1 MSGTIN
7 HAALKQYASDFTTKI
22 VTDFYAGKDTI
33 NGQEILTLTPIRQV
47 NLGIISRV
55 FDQWKADSQAF
66 RSPYFDFEKEEVK
79 NALQEFM
86 NTVSRTIAIKREDF
100 QPLLLHSTE
109 DALLLLLAPAD
120 YFERKLRELPNFVF
134 DRNSAQ
140 SLSKYT
146 HIHSGVAKS
155 LALRLADSGS
165 EYVYVNQAL
174 NWLAQNLDTG
184 SSLDDRSAYIQQFS
198 SVLVLNPEELVSADS
213 RPTASQA
220 TADKPAM
227 ESKTSGSF
235 FDSALADTPQPLPP
249 TPPSQ
254 PVPEPAVAE
263 SRQPRTE
270 PLPASTEINSLNSRF
285 KVDIPARSDE
295 ANYGNVSPKVDSI
308 LGSIALGQRFMFV
321 NQLFN
326 KNSDSFDEAIRELEQ
341 AKTFEEARELMS
353 YKFAS
358 KYFWDMSS
366 DAVNDLMSL
375 VKRKFN

>member
-1 MSGTIN
+1 MSATIN

-22 VTDFYAGKDTI
+22 VTDFYAGKATI
-33 NGQEILTLTPIRQV
+33 NGQEILSLTPIRQV
-47 NLGIISRV
+47 NLGIISRI
-55 FDQWKADSQAF
+55 FDQWKADNQAF

-79 NALQEFM
+79 SSLQEFM
-86 NTVSRTIAIKREDF
+86 NTVSRNIAIKRDDF

-134 DRNSAQ
+134 DRDSAQ

-155 LALRLADSGS
+155 IALRLADSGS
-165 EYVYVNQAL
+165 DYVYVNQAL
-174 NWLAQNLDTG
+174 NWLSKTLDSG
-184 SSLDDRSAYIQQFS
+184 SSLDDRATYIQQFS
-198 SVLVLNPEELVSADS
+198 SILTLNPEEIVSADA
-213 RPTASQA
+213 RAIAPQA
-220 TADKPAM
+220 AAEKPGT
-227 ESKTSGSF
+227 ESKNGGSF
-235 FDSALADTPQPLPP
+235 FDSALADTTQPLPQSQL
-249 TPPSQ
+249 SQ
-254 PVPEPAVAE
+254 PVPEPVIAE
-263 SRQPRTE
+263 VREPRTE
-270 PLPASTEINSLNSRF
+270 PLPTSTGVNSLNSRF

-326 KNSDSFDEAIRELEQ
+326 KNSDSFDEAMRELEQ

-366 DAVNDLMSL
+366 DAVNDLMAL

>member
-22 VTDFYAGKDTI
+22 LTDFYAGKDTI

-66 RSPYFDFEKEEVK
+66 RSPYFDFEREEVK

-86 NTVSRTIAIKREDF
+86 NTVSRTIAIKRDDF

-134 DRNSAQ
+134 DRDSAQ

-155 LALRLADSGS
+155 LSLRLADSGS
-165 EYVYVNQAL
+165 DYVYVNQAL
-174 NWLAQNLDTG
+174 NWLSTTLDSG
-184 SSLDDRSAYIQQFS
+184 SSLDGRSTYIQQFS
-198 SVLVLNPEELVSADS
+198 SVLVLNPEELLSADAWAN
-213 RPTASQA
+213 ASQA
-220 TADKPAM
+220 TAEKPAS

-235 FDSALADTPQPLPP
+235 FDSALADTSQYL
-249 TPPSQ
+249 PPSQ

-263 SRQPRTE
+263 LRQPRTE
-270 PLPASTEINSLNSRF
+270 TLATPTGINSLNSRF

-366 DAVNDLMSL
+366 DAVNDLMAL

>member
-22 VTDFYAGKDTI
+22 LTDFYAGKDTI

-66 RSPYFDFEKEEVK
+66 RSPYFDFEREEVK

-86 NTVSRTIAIKREDF
+86 NTVSRTIAIKRDDF

-134 DRNSAQ
+134 DRDSAQ

-155 LALRLADSGS
+155 LSLRLADSGS
-165 EYVYVNQAL
+165 DYVYVNQAL
-174 NWLAQNLDTG
+174 NWLSTTLDSG
-184 SSLDDRSAYIQQFS
+184 SSLDGRSTYIQQFS
-198 SVLVLNPEELVSADS
+198 SVLVLNPEELLSADAWAN
-213 RPTASQA
+213 ASQA
-220 TADKPAM
+220 TAEKPAS

-235 FDSALADTPQPLPP
+235 FDSALADTSQPL
-249 TPPSQ
+249 PPSQ

-263 SRQPRTE
+263 LRQPRTE
-270 PLPASTEINSLNSRF
+270 TLATPTGINSLNSRF

-366 DAVNDLMSL
+366 DAVNDLMAL

>member
-22 VTDFYAGKDTI
+22 LTDFYAGKDTI
-33 NGQEILTLTPIRQV
+33 NGQEILALTPIRQV
-47 NLGIISRV
+47 NLGIISRI
-55 FDQWKADSQAF
+55 FDQWKADTQAF

-86 NTVSRTIAIKREDF
+86 NTVSRNIAMKRDDF

-134 DRNSAQ
+134 DRDSAQ

-165 EYVYVNQAL
+165 DYVYVNQAL
-174 NWLAQNLDTG
+174 NWLSKTLDSG
-184 SSLDDRSAYIQQFS
+184 SSLDDRATYIQQFS
-198 SVLVLNPEELVSADS
+198 SLLALNPDTIVPADV
-213 RPTASQA
+213 RDTAPQPD
-220 TADKPAM
+220 TEKPAK
-227 ESKTSGSF
+227 ESKASGSF
-235 FDSALADTPQPLPP
+235 FDSALADTPQPLPQPQP
-249 TPPSQ
+249 TQS
-254 PVPEPAVAE
+254 VPEPVIAE
-263 SRQPRTE
+263 FRKQRNEPQPT
-270 PLPASTEINSLNSRF
+270 SSGGNSLNSRF

-295 ANYGNVSPKVDSI
+295 ANYGNVPLKVDSI

-358 KYFWDMSS
+358 KYFWDMSG
-366 DAVNDLMSL
+366 DAVNDLLAL